1 MGDDYK
7 IITGNCLDKLKEL
20 DDNSIDAIVTD
31 PPYDLVSIN
40 KRFGKEN
47 SAECKYGNDGSFQR
61 LSKGF
66 MGKEWD
72 GTGIAFKK
80 EVWEECL
87 RVLKHGGHLFSFG
100 GTRTFH
106 RMTCAIEDA
115 GFEIRDCV
123 FWTYGSGFPKSL
135 NIGKAYDKLK
145 GNDREVIG
153 SKKGQGNIP
162 NDRGNWGLKPNE
174 DVVVDKGTSEWEG
187 WGTALK
193 PAVEP
198 IVMARKPLKEKTIV
212 ENVIKWGVGGINIDE
227 SRIAPIG
234 MTKGGCKFK
243 SAFFESGD
251 SNFNKEFDESKGR
264 FPANLIWTHHPDCK
278 CVGTKEV
285 NSNAHY
291 PEMNVTGYGKNFGG
305 KTEYLAEG
313 ERPKSEIVE
322 SWECVEGCPSK
333 EFDKA
338 GVSKTKA
345 NENYKWNNVNCE
357 NANTFTGRDVYTPR
371 NDEGTPARF
380 FKSFSYEQEDLD
392 YAPFY
397 YCAKASKSERNE
409 GLDGGR
415 ESRKNFHPT
424 VKPIKLME
432 YLIKMVTP
440 KGGIVLDPFMGS
452 GTTGCA
458 CVKNGYKFIGIEM
471 TEEYIPIAEARIK
484 AHVPTQQK
492 LEGIE

>member
-1 MGDDYK
+1 MNYKYK

-20 DDNSIDAIVTD
+20 EDNSIDAIVTD
-31 PPYDLVSIN
+31 PPYEL
-40 KRFGKEN
+40 
-47 SAECKYGNDGSFQR
+47 
-61 LSKGF
+61 GF
-66 MGKEWD
+66 MGKKWD
-72 GTGIAFKK
+72 NSGIAYNVELWK
-80 EVWEECL
+80 ECL
-87 RVLKHGGHLFSFG
+87 RVLKHGGHLLSFG
-100 GTRTFH
+100 GTRTYH

-123 FWTYGSGFPKSL
+123 FWAYGSGFPKSL
-135 NIGKAYDKLK
+135 NIGKKAK
-145 GNDREVIG
+145 E
-153 SKKGQGNIP
+153 
-162 NDRGNWGLKPNE
+162 WG
-174 DVVVDKGTSEWEG
+174 G

-264 FPANLIWTHHPDCK
+264 FPANLIWTHHPNCK
-278 CVGTKEV
+278 LVGIKEV
-285 NSNAHY
+285 SSNAHY

-305 KTEYLAEG
+305 KTEYIAEG
-313 ERPKSEIVE
+313 ERPKTEMVE

-338 GVSKTKA
+338 GVSKSSGGRIGNAGSMLNMCGTTYKA
-345 NENYKWNNVNCE
+345 GNP
-357 NANTFTGRDVYTPR
+357 GLG
-371 NDEGTPARF
+371 DEGTPARF
-380 FKSFSYEQEDLD
+380 FKSFSYEKEDLD

-409 GLDGGR
+409 GLDGTYILKTNVSEEKR
-415 ESRKNFHPT
+415 LQI
-424 VKPIKLME
+424 IK
-432 YLIKMVTP
+432 YL
-440 KGGIVLDPFMGS
+440 
-452 GTTGCA
+452 
-458 CVKNGYKFIGIEM
+458 
-471 TEEYIPIAEARIK
+471 EAI
-484 AHVPTQQK
+484 Q
-492 LEGIE
+492 